1 MSEAYKSPDD
11 EPASRTLRA
20 QGRRTR
26 AKLLNAAMDV
36 FAERGYHS
44 ARVDDIVRS
53 ARTSHG
59 TFYLYFA
66 NKEELFATLAGEVAT
81 AFDVVAAQLPT
92 LDPSPEGVVALRAWL
107 DDFTTLYER
116 YPHVLEAWTAAEM
129 AGEESGRR
137 GEAMIGS
144 FVAVLAQR
152 VETSGNRELD
162 PVVAATAVM
171 AMIERYNY
179 YVSRLRVLADR
190 EAMLDTLARTTL
202 RALC

>member
-1 MSEAYKSPDD
+1 
-11 EPASRTLRA
+11 
-20 QGRRTR
+20 
-26 AKLLNAAMDV
+26 
-36 FAERGYHS
+36 
-44 ARVDDIVRS
+44 
-53 ARTSHG
+53 
-59 TFYLYFA
+59 
-66 NKEELFATLAGEVAT
+66 
-81 AFDVVAAQLPT
+81 
-92 LDPSPEGVVALRAWL
+92 
-107 DDFTTLYER
+107 
-116 YPHVLEAWTAAEM
+116 VLEAWTAAEM